1 MRKAIRMHIFQQMP
15 NYRKPS
21 SFLVKESFPLP
32 PYSTIIGMIHAACGF
47 TEYHP
52 LKISIQG
59 TNASE
64 LSDYQTLYTFGI
76 AYDPERH
83 QLKVPNAEGKFD
95 GVTRGPKSVMLLTDV
110 EMYIHIFPEREEDFD
125 IILKGLRDPAEYI
138 SIGRREDIARI
149 DEVAEVMLEKTDID
163 DDESITSVYSAY
175 LPVDYIRATLNN
187 NVKEICGT
195 VYNLPKKFEVD
206 VKKGQRKW
214 TEIVKARHLPS
225 EKEILDSVME
235 NDEVYFDKELN
246 LPVFFA

>member
-1 MRKAIRMHIFQQMP
+1 MKKLLILALSVM
-15 NYRKPS
+15 
-21 SFLVKESFPLP
+21 
-32 PYSTIIGMIHAACGF
+32 MILSLTACG
-47 TEYHP
+47 
-52 LKISIQG
+52 K
-59 TNASE
+59 
-64 LSDYQTLYTFGI
+64 
-76 AYDPERH
+76 
-83 QLKVPNAEGKFD
+83 K
-95 GVTRGPKSVMLLTDV
+95 KS
-110 EMYIHIFPEREEDFD
+110 
-125 IILKGLRDPAEYI
+125 
-138 SIGRREDIARI
+138 EDIAI
-149 DEVAEVMLEKTDID
+149 ADDMSVVEKFDATFKNMSDDEGVTAEVMLEKTDID